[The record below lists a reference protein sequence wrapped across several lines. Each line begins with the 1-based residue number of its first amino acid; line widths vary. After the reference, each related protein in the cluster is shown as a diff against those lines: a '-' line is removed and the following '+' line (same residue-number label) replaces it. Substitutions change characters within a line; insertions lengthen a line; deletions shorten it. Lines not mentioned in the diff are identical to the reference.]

1 MSVFMALVLI
11 VPYLFFYYCL
21 MRLIFVTLMS
31 CSGFIE
37 ILGASLLSMFFTFI
51 MTIAGYM
58 LISSSYLSIKNNQ

>member
-21 MRLIFVTLMS
+21 MRLIFISLMS
-31 CSGFIE
+31 CSGFFE
-37 ILGASLLSMFFTFI
+37 MFGAALLSMFLTFI

-58 LISSSYLSIKNNQ
+58 LISSSYSSIKNNK